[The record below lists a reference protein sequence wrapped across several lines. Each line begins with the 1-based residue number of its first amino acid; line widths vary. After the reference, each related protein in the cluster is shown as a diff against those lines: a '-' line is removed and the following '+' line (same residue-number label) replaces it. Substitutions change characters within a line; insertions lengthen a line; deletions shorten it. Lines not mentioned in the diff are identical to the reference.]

1 MGKVGCSSPGCQ
13 CDPSRISV
21 GSVLASPA
29 WMVVSTPFQTDR
41 YEVERVEQNVDYAFS
56 HVSLIIEE
64 GALVRH
70 SNGVGHNGIRH
81 ALVLGDHSSNM
92 ESRANADEKDRP
104 GAGSTP
110 AARLVEDLEMDNGS
124 VSRYGSWS

>member
-1 MGKVGCSSPGCQ
+1 MGKVGGSSPGCQ
-13 CDPSRISV
+13 YDPSRISV

-29 WMVVSTPFQTDR
+29 WMVVSTPFQPDR
-41 YEVERVEQNVDYAFS
+41 YEVEGVEQNFNYEFS
-56 HVSLIIEE
+56 HVNLIVEE
-64 GALVRH
+64 GALARH
-70 SNGVGHNGIRH
+70 SKGVGHNGIRH
-81 ALVLGDHSSNM
+81 ALTLGDHSPNM

-104 GAGSTP
+104 GTGSTP